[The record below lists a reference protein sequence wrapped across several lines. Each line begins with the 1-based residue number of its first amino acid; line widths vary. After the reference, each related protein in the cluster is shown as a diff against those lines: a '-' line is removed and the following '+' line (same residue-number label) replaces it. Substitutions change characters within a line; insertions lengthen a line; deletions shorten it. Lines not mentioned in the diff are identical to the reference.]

1 MKKIILFI
9 IVLLLLLLG
18 IIGLIKH
25 KELNKEKILTKVTVA
40 EVTHSVF
47 YTPFYVAIEKE
58 YFKDEGLD
66 IELVLTPGADK
77 TAASV
82 LSNDVNIGFSGPEAT
97 IYVYNNGEKDYLIT
111 FASLTKRD
119 GQFLIG
125 DCKLKNSFSINDLK
139 GKTVLAGR
147 SGGMPLMVFNYA
159 LKESGIK
166 ENEVTIDKSVEFA
179 ALSGAFIG
187 GQGDFVNL
195 FEPNASKIEKEGYGC
210 VLSSLGLLTGELP
223 YTAFYARKSYI
234 NNNEEVIGSFTRALN
249 RALKYVKNTDSMTLA
264 NDIKSEFPDTDL
276 KELNSIVKRYKEAD
290 SWWDKTYVKKDA
302 FERLESIMIYNKS
315 LDRKVEFDK
324 LVTNKYNE

>member
-9 IVLLLLLLG
+9 VVLLLLFLG
-18 IIGLIKH
+18 IIGVVQHYKA
-25 KELNKEKILTKVTVA
+25 KEEKGLTKISVA
-40 EVTHSVF
+40 EVTHSLF
-47 YTPFYVAIEKE
+47 YTPWYVAIEKG

-77 TAASV
+77 TAAAV

-111 FASLTKRD
+111 FAALTKRD

-125 DCKLKNSFSINDLK
+125 DCKLKNNFNISDLK

-147 SGGMPLMVFNYA
+147 SGGMPLMIFNYA
-159 LKESGIK
+159 LKEAGIK
-166 ENEVTIDKSVEFA
+166 ESEVNIDKSVEFA

-210 VLSSLGLLTGELP
+210 VLSSLGLLTGEVP

-234 NNNEEVIGSFTRALN
+234 EDNEGIIKSFNKALN
-249 RALKYVKNTDSMTLA
+249 RALKYVKKTDTKTLA
-264 NDIKSEFPDTDL
+264 EDIKNQFPDTDSN
-276 KELNSIVKRYKEAD
+276 ELDNIIKRYKEAD
-290 SWWDKTYVKKDA
+290 SWWETTYVNKKSYD
-302 FERLESIMIYNKS
+302 RLQDIMIYNKS
-315 LDRKVEFDK
+315 LDKIVSFEE
-324 LVTNKYNE
+324 LVINKYNE